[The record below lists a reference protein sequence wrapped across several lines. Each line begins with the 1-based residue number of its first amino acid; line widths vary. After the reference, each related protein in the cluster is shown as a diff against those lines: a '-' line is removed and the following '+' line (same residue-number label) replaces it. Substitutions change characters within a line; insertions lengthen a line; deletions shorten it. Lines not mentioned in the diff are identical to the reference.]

1 MKTLYLDCFSGISGD
16 MTLGAFID
24 LGVDANDLISE
35 LKKLNLEGYTIEVSK
50 KAKNGIMGTDVDVIL
65 HEEEDHHHEH
75 DRHEGHHHEHDH
87 EHEGHHHEHDHEH
100 EGHHHEH
107 DHEHGHS
114 HEGHEHSHDHRNF
127 KAIKAMIDNST
138 LDKKVKE
145 LSKEIFY
152 NVAKAE
158 AKIHGKE
165 IDEVH
170 FHEVGAVDSIVD
182 IVGAAICFCKLDVD
196 KVVASPLHTGIGM
209 IKCQHGIIPIP
220 APATLEILR
229 EGKVPFYS
237 KGIEKEMVTP
247 TGAAIVATLADEF
260 HPLEEGTVVAVG
272 YGCGKRDMKIAN
284 MLRMMLV
291 ETKKKLF

>member
-1 MKTLYLDCFSGISGD
+1 
-16 MTLGAFID
+16 
-24 LGVDANDLISE
+24 
-35 LKKLNLEGYTIEVSK
+35 
-50 KAKNGIMGTDVDVIL
+50 GIMGTDVDVIL
-65 HEEEDHHHEH
+65 HEEE
-75 DRHEGHHHEHDH
+75 EHDH
-87 EHEGHHHEHDHEH
+87 EHEGHHHEHEH
-100 EGHHHEH
+100 EGHHHK
-107 DHEHGHS
+107 HEHGHS

-127 KAIKAMIDNST
+127 KAIKVMIDNST

-182 IVGAAICFCKLDVD
+182 IVGTAICFCKLDVD
-196 KVVASPLHTGIGM
+196 KVVASPLHTGIGT

-247 TGAAIVATLADEF
+247 TGAAIVATLAEEF